1 MTGLVGL
8 ESPRTHDGHD
18 GDGPGIVDGGPGSD
32 GTGGDVVRSNP
43 LRLLAVVAG
52 LVALGVFMGLPVL
65 FLVVALI
72 LSIFLHEMGHFLV
85 ARRSGMLVTEFFIGM
100 GPRIWSF
107 RRGEVEYGLKAFPLG
122 AYVRI
127 VGMSNM
133 EDVGSVPESRT
144 FRSKNYPRRLGTVV
158 AGPAVNIA
166 IGVVLFF
173 ALFVTTGLSNPSDWG
188 VGRVVDGGAAQTAG
202 VQAGDR
208 IVSVNGESVG
218 DWDGFTELLN
228 DRAGQAVDLQIVR
241 DGQTITTTAQ
251 LGWALSAA
259 GVAALPTDPSLPIG
273 AQVLSVDG
281 EQINS
286 YDELVTALSG
296 TGTATVDIEV
306 GSGVYRAE
314 MPLPVAMPADGARGF
329 LGVSM
334 GSNPAAPVGPIDA
347 VGESVGMVGE
357 VADGMFAFL
366 GRLFSPSGLVQYSKL
381 FTGGDDASTAADG
394 TLVPLQS
401 VGDAAPIAPRTT
413 GGMTQQEAEIRP
425 LSLIGIVQVGDQL
438 SGVSG
443 LESMIFLL
451 AMVNVFLGLINLV
464 PLLPFDGGHAIV
476 ATYEAV
482 RGTITRRPYRVDV
495 SKLMPLTYVVVFVL
509 LGLGL
514 SAMYL
519 DIVNPVRLVP

>member
-8 ESPRTHDGHD
+8 EAPRTQVGSDSG
-18 GDGPGIVDGGPGSD
+18 GPGAVDGGHTPGGD
-32 GTGGDVVRSNP
+32 GGDVVRSNP
-43 LRLLAVVAG
+43 LRLVAVVAG
-52 LVALGVFMGLPVL
+52 LVALGVFLGLPVL

-72 LSIFLHEMGHFLV
+72 LSIFLHEMGHFLM

-133 EDVGSVPESRT
+133 EDVGSVPENRT

-158 AGPAVNIA
+158 AGPVVNIA
-166 IGVVLFF
+166 IGMVLFF
-173 ALFVTTGLSNPSDWG
+173 ALFVTTGLADPDDWG
-188 VGRVVDGGAAQTAG
+188 VGRVVDGGAAQAAG

-218 DWDGFTELLN
+218 DWDGFTTLLDN
-228 DRAGQAVDLQIVR
+228 RAGQAVDLQVVR

-251 LGWALSAA
+251 LGWALSAT
-259 GVAALPTDPSLPIG
+259 GVAALPTDPALPVG

-281 EQINS
+281 EPITS

-296 TGTATVDIEV
+296 TGTASMDIEV
-306 GSGVYRAE
+306 GSGLYRAE
-314 MPLPVAMPADGARGF
+314 MPLPVDLPADGARGF

-334 GSNPAAPVGPIDA
+334 GSNPAAPVGVVSG
-347 VGESVGMVGE
+347 VGKSVGMVGE
-357 VADGMFAFL
+357 VADGMFTFL
-366 GRLFSPSGLVQYSKL
+366 GRLFSPSGLVQYSQL
-381 FTGGDDASTAADG
+381 FTGGSDDTSSSAQSS
-394 TLVPLQS
+394 LVPLQS
-401 VGDAAPIAPRTT
+401 VGGSDPIAPRTGVT
-413 GGMTQQEAEIRP
+413 SQQEAEIRP

-464 PLLPFDGGHAIV
+464 PLLPFDGGHAVV

-482 RGTITRRPYRVDV
+482 RGAIARRPYRVDV
-495 SKLMPLTYVVVFVL
+495 AKLMPLTYVVVFVL

-519 DIVNPVRLVP
+519 DIVDPVQLVP

>member
-8 ESPRTHDGHD
+8 EPPRTVDGAN
-18 GDGPGIVDGGPGSD
+18 DGGPGSRD
-32 GTGGDVVRSNP
+32 GAGGPEGDAGDVVRSNP

-52 LVALGVFMGLPVL
+52 LAALGVFLGLPVL

-133 EDVGSVPESRT
+133 EDVGTVPESRT
-144 FRSKNYPRRLGTVV
+144 FRSKNYPRRLATVV
-158 AGPAVNIA
+158 AGPAVNIS
-166 IGVVLFF
+166 IGIVLFF
-173 ALFVTTGLSNPSDWG
+173 ALFVTTGLSDPDDWG
-188 VGRVVDGGAAQTAG
+188 VGRVVDGGAAQAAG

-208 IVSVNGESVG
+208 IVSVNGEPVG
-218 DWDGFTELLN
+218 DWDGFTSQLD
-228 DRAGQAVDLQIVR
+228 DRAGQSVDLQVVR
-241 DGQTITTTAQ
+241 DGQTINTTAQ

-259 GVAALPTDPSLPIG
+259 GVAALPTDPALPVG

-281 EQINS
+281 QEITS
-286 YDELVTALSG
+286 YDQLVAALSG
-296 TGTATVDIEV
+296 TGTATVDVEV
-306 GSGVYRAE
+306 GGGTYRAE
-314 MPLPVAMPADGARGF
+314 MPLPVTMPADGARGF

-334 GSNPAAPVGPIDA
+334 GSNPAAPVGALSA
-347 VGESVGMVGE
+347 VGKSVGMVGE
-357 VADGMFAFL
+357 VTDGMFAFL
-366 GRLFSPSGLVQYSKL
+366 GRLFSPSGLVEYSRL
-381 FTGGDDASTAADG
+381 FTGGSDDATPATDG
-394 TLVPLQS
+394 TLVPLES
-401 VGDAAPIAPRTT
+401 VGDAAPIAPRSGVTS
-413 GGMTQQEAEIRP
+413 QQEAEIRP

-464 PLLPFDGGHAIV
+464 PLLPFDGGHAVV

-482 RGTITRRPYRVDV
+482 RGAIARRPYRVDV
-495 SKLMPLTYVVVFVL
+495 AKLMPLTYVVVFVL

-519 DIVNPVRLVP
+519 DIVDPVQLVP